1 MRCKKAASL
10 MLSLAMVFGLITPMD
25 TTVRAEETSAA
36 ETAAA
41 VIHLGDLLEVSVNDG
56 AKSLMSLYNN
66 GLYEGKAQLTSG
78 NNTYKIFLNDTV
90 IKEGT
95 ISSENENGEEI
106 YIRYQSFQ
114 DKVTTQKDGA
124 DAFKSPATW
133 VGGFSSLKKADDSP
147 YFYFQDWAPS
157 DTNANLDY
165 IGGGCYKKTFTFDEA
180 VDEKSME
187 YKIAFGGDWNHG
199 AVPGSNKTLTIPAGS
214 TSITLWANTITED
227 TFDSI
232 MDETET
238 VKLSDNSDYTK
249 PLGTMDMKIKV
260 DGQESPMV
268 QTGKNSYMSTIA
280 LDAGNHSCQ
289 NVIDSKDG
297 ALSQN
302 FTLDKKAAVTF
313 LYNSKDNTQLNSVSD
328 ADTLTDEIGW
338 VEPVDADIYK
348 YDGNDLGAVYS
359 PESTTF
365 KVWAPT
371 ASKVVLK
378 RYAQGTGD
386 EVLGEIDMEQDLGDD
401 GTWSNGVWKT
411 TVSGDLVNTYY
422 TYLVTVGSSTKETN
436 DIYAKAVGLNG
447 QRGMVVNLAAT
458 NPVGWESDSHVMV
471 DKPTDAV
478 VWEVHVRDFSSD
490 PASGM
495 KNKGKFL
502 AFTEKGTTV
511 NGEGT
516 TATGIDYLKDL
527 GVNYVQLLPAFDYV
541 NDETDES
548 NESYNWGYSPLNYN
562 VPEGLYSTNP
572 SDGNVRINEFKQM
585 VQSLHNEN
593 IGVVMDVV
601 FNHVGGD
608 AKESWFNRTVPGYYF
623 RQDDWGN
630 LVDSGTACGNE
641 TASEAEMFR
650 KYMID
655 SVVYWA
661 TEYHI
666 DGFRF
671 DLMGCHDVETMN
683 QLRAAL
689 DQIPGGEKILVYGE
703 PWSAGTTN
711 EAEGITMVSQAN
723 MKLLNERVGAFNDF
737 IRDTLK
743 GRVFDSHSTGFLQAG
758 NYTEQPDRCP
768 SYTDEDTMAALAGNT
783 NPALPD
789 NWAAAPSQVV
799 SYISVHDNLGIY
811 DKLQYSVNGVTSE
824 YDERYYQRDENLI
837 RMNKMAAAAIMTS
850 PGTTF
855 FQAGEEMARSKGG
868 VEDSYESPLYL
879 DSGRVINQIDWAR
892 QTEYSDL
899 KDYYKG
905 LLKLRKAYTPFR
917 ASDMSTVN
925 HMTFSDDT
933 VDNLVA
939 YTINSPGAEWDMVA
953 VLMNS
958 NTTEKEVTL
967 KAENG
972 AQLPASW
979 SCLVN
984 KDAAGTDTLETYQ
997 GNTITVPAQS
1007 VLVLAAK
1014 NSNQTTN
1021 QPGVTPSEQPSTSQP
1036 GVTPSEQPS
1045 TSQPENTN
1053 TSQKASQTITYT
1065 KTYKKA
1071 YGSKAFTLNAKLA
1084 KGDGALSFESS
1095 NKKVA
1100 TVSKKGKVTIKGTG
1114 RTIITVTAAATS
1126 GYEKKSVKITVD
1138 VAPKK
1143 QSLSIKTA
1151 GSRKLTVKWK
1161 KDMQATGYQIQYSTD
1176 KEFRENVKS
1185 VTVSK
1190 NEITS
1195 KTISELEKGKIYY
1208 VRVRAYKTIKV
1219 NNKLKKLY
1227 GSFSSVKKSGK
1238 IK

>member
-1 MRCKKAASL
+1 
-10 MLSLAMVFGLITPMD
+10 MLSLAMVLGLTAPMD
-25 TTVRAEETSAA
+25 TVRAEETSAA
-36 ETAAA
+36 RTAAA
-41 VIHLGDLLEVSVNDG
+41 ATDWGDLLQVSVNDG
-56 AKSLMSLYNN
+56 EKNLMSLYNN
-66 GLYEGKAQLTSG
+66 GLYEGKAVLSSG
-78 NNTYKIFLNDTV
+78 ENTYRIFLNGTA

-95 ISSENENGEEI
+95 ISSEDGEEI

-114 DKVTTQKDGA
+114 DKVTTWKDGA

-133 VGGFSSLKKADDSP
+133 VGNFSNLTKEDGSL
-147 YFYFQDWAPS
+147 YFAFNDWAPS
-157 DTNANLDY
+157 DSNANLDY
-165 IGGGCYKKTFTFDEA
+165 IGGGCYKKTFTFDGA
-180 VDEKSME
+180 DSEKSMV
-187 YKIAFGGDWNHG
+187 YKIAFGGDWSHG
-199 AVPGSNKTLTIPAGS
+199 AVPGSDKTLTIPEGS

-227 TFDSI
+227 TFDSLT
-232 MDETET
+232 DGNET
-238 VKLSDNSDYTK
+238 VKLSDGSDYIR
-249 PLGTMDMKIKV
+249 PLGTMDMKIQV
-260 DGQESPMV
+260 DGQESSMV
-268 QTGKNSYMSTIA
+268 QTGRNSYMGTVA
-280 LDAGNHSCQ
+280 VEAGEHSCR
-289 NVIDSKDG
+289 NVIDGQEG

-302 FTLDKKAAVTF
+302 FTLTENAAVTF
-313 LYNSKDNTQLNSVSD
+313 LYNSQNNTLLNSVSN
-328 ADTLTDEIGW
+328 ADVLADELGW
-338 VEPVDADIYK
+338 VEPVDADVYK

-371 ASKVVLK
+371 ASKVVLR
-378 RYAQGTGD
+378 RYAGGTGD
-386 EVLGEIDMEQDLGDD
+386 QILEEIDMEQDTGAD
-401 GTWSNGVWKT
+401 GAWSNGVWKT
-411 TVSGDLVNTYY
+411 TVSGDLVNTCY

-447 QRGMVVNLAAT
+447 QRGMVVNLADT
-458 NPVGWESDSHVMV
+458 NPDGWESDSHVMA
-471 DKPTDAV
+471 DQPTDAV

-495 KNKGKFL
+495 TNRGKYL

-511 NGEGT
+511 NGAGT

-527 GVNYVQLLPAFDYV
+527 GVNYVQLLPVFDYV

-548 NESYNWGYSPLNYN
+548 SEGYNWGYSPLNYN
-562 VPEGLYSTNP
+562 VPEGLYSTDP
-572 SDGNVRINEFKQM
+572 SDGNVRIREFKQM

-671 DLMGCHDVETMN
+671 DLMGCHDIETMN

-711 EAEGITMVSQAN
+711 EAEGVTMVSQAT
-723 MKLLNERVGAFNDF
+723 MKQLDPRIGAFNDF

-743 GRVFDSHSTGFLQAG
+743 GRVFDSRSTGFLQAG
-758 NYTEQPDRCP
+758 NYTEQPDTCP
-768 SYTDEDTMAALAGNT
+768 TYTDEDTMAALAGNT
-783 NPALPD
+783 SPALPD

-811 DKLQYSVNGVTSE
+811 DKLQYSVNGVTE
-824 YDERYYQRDENLI
+824 EGDARYYQRDENLI

-850 PGTTF
+850 PGITF

-868 VEDSYESPLYL
+868 VENSYNSPLYF
-879 DSGRVINQIDWAR
+879 DSKRVINQIDWAR

-905 LLKLRKAYTPFR
+905 LLKLRKAYAPFR

-925 HMTFSDDT
+925 RMTFSDDT
-933 VDNLVA
+933 TGNLVA
-939 YTINSPGAEWDMVA
+939 YTINSPGAEWDMTA

-958 NTTEKEVTL
+958 NTTAQEVTL

-972 AQLPASW
+972 TQLPESW

-984 KDAAGTDTLETYQ
+984 KDSAGTDTLETYQ

-1007 VLVLAAK
+1007 VLVLVANA
-1014 NSNQTTN
+1014 SNQMN
-1021 QPGVTPSEQPSTSQP
+1021 QPEVKPSEQPSTSQ
-1036 GVTPSEQPS
+1036 T
-1045 TSQPENTN
+1045 ENTN
-1053 TSQKASQTITYT
+1053 TSRKASQTIQYTRTYR
-1065 KTYKKA
+1065 KA
-1071 YGSKAFTLNAKLA
+1071 YGSKAFTLNAKLT
-1084 KGDGALSFESS
+1084 KGDGALSFKSS
-1095 NKKVA
+1095 DKKVA
-1100 TVSKKGKVTIKGTG
+1100 AVSKKGKVTIKGTG
-1114 RTIITVTAAATS
+1114 RTTITVTAAAT
-1126 GYEKKSVKITVD
+1126 GNYEKKSVKITVD
-1138 VAPKK
+1138 ITPKK

-1151 GSRKLTVKWK
+1151 GNRKLTAKWK
-1161 KDMQATGYQIQYSTD
+1161 KDTRATGYQIQYSTD
-1176 KEFRENVKS
+1176 KKFRKNVKS

-1190 NEITS
+1190 NKTTS
-1195 KTISELEKGKIYY
+1195 KTISKLKKGKTYY
-1208 VRVRAYKTIKV
+1208 VRVRAYKTINV
-1219 NNKLKKLY
+1219 NKKSKKLY